1 MQPLWALCGV
11 HINLMFDQVP
21 WVAEFLFT
29 YIVVRRS
36 LTSGENSLIPI
47 LVTCHRETLLTLDT
61 VIKSLSRVNSFM
73 CLQVYCKG
81 EPFHTLVAAI
91 RSLSCMNFMCLQGTC
106 HRETFVTLV
115 TCKRSLTNVNLLM
128 FLQVTC
134 HREALLTL
142 VAVIRSLSS
151 ALWANRGTE

>member
-81 EPFHTLVAAI
+81 EPFHTLV
-91 RSLSCMNFMCLQGTC
+91 
-106 HRETFVTLV
+106 